1 MMTMKR
7 ILTVLML
14 ACIVFVPSCKSG
26 ESKKKGS
33 SKKEATLAE
42 LVEKATESQRVGI
55 WYVANYHSPNT
66 TPTLSSDRVK
76 DPTSKA
82 ICSISS
88 SIGSMDALFLTF
100 ISGRDFPIVS
110 KDEMFTTELHLKSD
124 NQDELVLYG
133 SARTWDTGA
142 KFDSKDSMEIF
153 KYFARAES
161 NVNVSF
167 IGYSYQD
174 AFYEMKLVPQTM
186 SYEFPIEGYRE
197 VCKCWINILKER
209 GKTRGLE

>member
-26 ESKKKGS
+26 ESKKKES

-42 LVEKATESQRVGI
+42 LVEKAAESQRIGI
-55 WYVANYHSPNT
+55 WYVNNYHSPNT

-76 DPTSKA
+76 DPSSKA
-82 ICSISS
+82 TCLISS
-88 SIGSMDALFLTF
+88 RIGSLDELLLTF

-110 KDEMFTTELHLKSD
+110 RDEMFTTELHLKSD
-124 NQDELVLYG
+124 NQEELVLYG

-161 NVNVSF
+161 NVKVSF

>member
-7 ILTVLML
+7 ILTVLMV

-55 WYVANYHSPNT
+55 WYVEDFHSTNT

-82 ICSISS
+82 LCSFSS
-88 SIGSMDALFLTF
+88 SISATDALFLTF
-100 ISGRDFPIVS
+100 ISGRDFPILS
-110 KDEMFTTELHLKSD
+110 LDEKYTTELHLKSD
-124 NQDELVLYG
+124 NQDELILYG
-133 SARTWDTGA
+133 SSKSWDPGA
-142 KFDSKDSMEIF
+142 KFNKKDSMDIF
-153 KYFARAES
+153 KYFAKAES
-161 NVNVSF
+161 NVKVSF
-167 IGYSYQD
+167 IGYSFQY
-174 AFYEMKLVPQTM
+174 AYSESKLVPETL
-186 SYEFPIEGYRE
+186 SFEFPIEGYRE

>member
-1 MMTMKR
+1 MKR
-7 ILTVLML
+7 ILTILML
-14 ACIVFVPSCKSG
+14 ACIVLVPSCKSG
-26 ESKKKGS
+26 ESKKKGGS
-33 SKKEATLAE
+33 SKKEATFAE

-66 TPTLSSDRVK
+66 TPTLSSDNVK

-88 SIGSMDALFLTF
+88 RIGSMDELLLTF
-100 ISGRDFPIVS
+100 ISVRYFPIVS
-110 KDEMFTTELHLKSD
+110 KDEMSTTEMHLKSN

-133 SARTWDTGA
+133 RAASWESGA
-142 KFDSKDSMEIF
+142 KFNEKDSMEIL
-153 KYFARAES
+153 KYFAKAES

-174 AFYEMKLVPQTM
+174 AHLEMKLVPQTM